1 MGTNAGEL
9 AAALFP
15 GTKQKLLALFFL
27 NPGQQYYFS
36 EVARLTKTRQGVVQR
51 ELSTLTEAGILD
63 VEIRGR
69 QKFYSV
75 NQSNPIFSDLR
86 NIVFK
91 TFGAVGQIKEAL
103 KPLAKKIQV
112 ALVYGSFAR
121 GEEVVGSDLDLL
133 VIGRVRLQELIGSL
147 SPVEHALSREINPTL
162 FSAGEFKSKLGQ
174 KNHFL
179 KSVLKTQMEFVIGTE
194 DELRRLAE

>member
-1 MGTNAGEL
+1 MGTYTNQL

-51 ELSTLTEAGILD
+51 ELGTLSAAGILI

-75 NQSNPIFSDLR
+75 NQANPIFADLR

-91 TFGAVGQIKEAL
+91 TFGAVDQIKEAL
-103 KPLAKKIQV
+103 QPIGKKIQV
-112 ALVYGSFAR
+112 AFVYGSFAR
-121 GEEVVGSDLDLL
+121 GEEAVGSDLDLL
-133 VIGRVRLQELIGSL
+133 VIGRVRLQELVGSL
-147 SPVEHALSREINPTL
+147 SAVEQALEREINPTL
-162 FSAGEFKSKLGQ
+162 FSEDEFKKKLAQ

-179 KSVLKTQMEFVIGTE
+179 KSVLTTPMEFVIGTE
-194 DELRRLAE
+194 DELRRLAD